1 MRTYTQYKSVEFSN
15 QSLLAK
21 EVRLCAIT
29 KRDSLMKMQ
38 VGCGI
43 TKISTIK
50 VVLTMGGTNERRT
63 TRTIRMKTKAVAKI
77 WRRSVLLMTVV
88 ALTKIAIALYTTKM
102 KLIASRNQTKMIHTK
117 MMLQV
122 TF

>member
-1 MRTYTQYKSVEFSN
+1 
-15 QSLLAK
+15 
-21 EVRLCAIT
+21 
-29 KRDSLMKMQ
+29 MKMQ
-38 VGCGI
+38 VGCEI

-88 ALTKIAIALYTTKM
+88 ALTKIAIALYKTKM
-102 KLIASRNQTKMIHTK
+102 KLIASRNQTKMIHMK
-117 MMLQV
+117 MMLNA
-122 TF
+122 FYLN

>member
-1 MRTYTQYKSVEFSN
+1 MRTSTQYKSVEFSN

-21 EVRLCAIT
+21 EVRLCART
-29 KRDSLMKMQ
+29 KPDSLMKMQ
-38 VGCGI
+38 VGCEI

-88 ALTKIAIALYTTKM
+88 ALTKIAIALYKTKM
-102 KLIASRNQTKMIHTK
+102 KLIASRNQTKMIHMK

>member
-88 ALTKIAIALYTTKM
+88 ALTKIAIALYKTKM

>member
-1 MRTYTQYKSVEFSN
+1 
-15 QSLLAK
+15 
-21 EVRLCAIT
+21 
-29 KRDSLMKMQ
+29 MKMQ
-38 VGCGI
+38 VGCEI

-63 TRTIRMKTKAVAKI
+63 TRTIRMKIKAVVKI
-77 WRRSVLLMTVV
+77 WRRSVLLMMLA
-88 ALTKIAIALYTTKM
+88 ALTKIPIVLYKTKM